1 MAPDKQDTTVNE
13 LSQNDFQ
20 SLLQAQLREA
30 VRLALVTVLEAEV
43 DVFVGALPYE
53 RTPERRDQHN
63 GHYAR
68 NLETTEG
75 LIEELAVPRT
85 RNGFQTQ
92 VFDKYKRRRA
102 ELDEAI
108 GEMFVK
114 GVSTRGVGEVVET
127 LTGSKPS
134 ASTVSRVFHTLESE
148 YQEWK
153 ERPLEAHYRYAFAD
167 GTYFSV
173 IYDGEG
179 HNMPILA
186 VVAINLN
193 GEREVLAFTVGEREN
208 QTAWEDLLDDI
219 KERGVQQVDLWITDG
234 HQAMLN
240 ALNSRFPGSARQ
252 RCIQHKMENV
262 LDYVPKT
269 KRDAVR
275 PELRAIFYQA
285 SREAADQ
292 EVAAF
297 CEKFEPT
304 YPTAV
309 ACLRRDLEACLT
321 FYAFPEV
328 HWRTIRTTNV
338 IERLFNEVKRR
349 SHKMAT
355 AFRNENSC
363 LLMFYAVIRA
373 LRFRRISMP
382 RSSEHQAATESGPAL
397 LHTI

>member
-1 MAPDKQDTTVNE
+1 VAPDKQDTTVHE

-20 SLLQAQLREA
+20 TLLQAQLREA
-30 VRLALVTVLEAEV
+30 VRLALVTILEAEV
-43 DVFVGALPYE
+43 DDFVGALPYE
-53 RTPERRDQHN
+53 RTPERRDQRN
-63 GHYAR
+63 GHYTR
-68 NLETTEG
+68 SLETTVG
-75 LIEELAVPRT
+75 LIEELPVPRT

-92 VFDKYKRRRA
+92 VFKKYKRRRE

-114 GVSTRGVGEVVET
+114 GVSTRGVGGVVET
-127 LTGSKPS
+127 LTGSTLSP
-134 ASTVSRVFHTLESE
+134 STVSRVFHTLEGE
-148 YQEWK
+148 YEGWK
-153 ERPLEAHYRYAFAD
+153 KRPLEAHYRYAFAD

-179 HNMPILA
+179 HKMPILT
-186 VVAINLN
+186 VIAITLS
-193 GEREVLAFTVGEREN
+193 GDREVLGFRVGDREN

-219 KERGVQQVDLWITDG
+219 KGRGVKEIDLWITDG

-240 ALNSRFPGSARQ
+240 AIQSRFPGSARQ

-262 LDYVPKT
+262 LSYVPKT
-269 KRDAVR
+269 RRDAVHA
-275 PELRAIFYQA
+275 ELRAIFYQKN
-285 SREAADQ
+285 REAADQ

-297 CEKFEPT
+297 CEKFTPI

-309 ACLRRDLEACLT
+309 DCLQRDLEACLT

-328 HWRTIRTTNV
+328 HWRAIRTTNI

-349 SHKMAT
+349 SHKMAS
-355 AFRNENSC
+355 AFRNEDSC

-382 RSSEHQAATESGPAL
+382 RSGEHQAASESGPTI